1 MLQIMANSELVEKF
15 VQASVDILLYAA
27 RRHNV
32 VNEDSF
38 HMPLAE
44 ADVYY
49 DECGPEIWPPLHDAR
64 ILAMIRNSAGGS
76 EDDAKWTICL
86 LYVLQMRAQYGLR
99 GVKPSEL
106 FGREFLGTGRRKKD
120 VHITSDILSHSKSP
134 VDAPSYLHGLQA
146 GTGLDE
152 IRKEFLL
159 QCFRR
164 IGAQSTQTIYHIA
177 EVWSFSLQQIRLLH
191 LLILL
196 ELNLDEQ
203 VEELI
208 SQVIISIRG
217 CVSNNY
223 ALRLKVFLKL

>member
-1 MLQIMANSELVEKF
+1 MANSELVEKF
-15 VQASVDILLYAA
+15 VQAAVDIILYTA
-27 RRHNV
+27 RLHQV
-32 VNEDSF
+32 VNNDSF
-38 HMPLAE
+38 HMQP
-44 ADVYY
+44 ADADIYS

-64 ILAMIRNSAGGS
+64 ILAIIRNSTSGS
-76 EDDAKWTICL
+76 EEDAKWTICL

-106 FGREFLGTGRRKKD
+106 FGKDFLSTGRRRKD
-120 VHITSDILSHSKSP
+120 VQVTSDILSHSKTP

-164 IGAQSTQTIYHIA
+164 IGAQSTQTIYQIA
-177 EVWSFSLQQIRLLH
+177 QVWSFSVQQIRLLH

-208 SQVIISIRG
+208 SQVNIR
-217 CVSNNY
+217 N
-223 ALRLKVFLKL
+223 